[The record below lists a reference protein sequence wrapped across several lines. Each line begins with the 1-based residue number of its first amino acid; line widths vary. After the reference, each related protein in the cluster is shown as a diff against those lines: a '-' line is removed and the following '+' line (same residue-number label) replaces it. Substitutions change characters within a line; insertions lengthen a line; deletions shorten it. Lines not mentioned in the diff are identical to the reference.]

1 MTCSLPR
8 VFKTMMS
15 QIMVDQLGILHS
27 PRPDKRE
34 KPDAETSIFERL
46 AEAGDD
52 YQDNPMSD
60 IEDAEA
66 EISLEKP
73 EPQKSEKSR
82 QPPQKPEE
90 EGRPLLTPTP
100 LEAMIIAPIALAQLT
115 NERLHR
121 WRIQRIQKKA
131 TRLNEETERF
141 RDAAMELFKLP
152 IGPELTRYQ
161 SALESDDRDAIAAG
175 EEKLAEMVR
184 ETPEAAKKIA
194 KLREQGAQI
203 QIKAHRLIADSA
215 FAARG
220 VWFDTKSLD
229 MAGNDQIM
237 RLAKF
242 IAERVTRLLNALR
255 GAQPVS
261 GQAVKVS

>member
-1 MTCSLPR
+1 MA
-8 VFKTMMS
+8 
-15 QIMVDQLGILHS
+15 DQLGILHS

-34 KPDAETSIFERL
+34 KP

-52 YQDNPMSD
+52 YQDNPMPD

-66 EISLEKP
+66 EISPEKP

-82 QPPQKPEE
+82 QP
-90 EGRPLLTPTP
+90 TP
-100 LEAMIIAPIALAQLT
+100 LEAMIIAPITLAQLT

-121 WRIQRIQKKA
+121 WRIQRIQKNA

-175 EEKLAEMVR
+175 EEKLAAMLR